1 MLDDPELAELI
12 GDAELYE
19 ALIEEVEML
28 KELTPEIDMEAVG
41 RGEMTPVF
49 FGSAMTNFGAPTLHS
64 PLSTLHPPP
73 STHTSTLTFTLT
85 RTSPLTLTL
94 TRRGSLPRCLHAAG
108 LVARRALGR
117 GEGRRGP

>member
-49 FGSAMTNFGAPTLHS
+49 FGSAMTNFGAPTLPPS
-64 PLSTLHPPP
+64 ILRLPPSPPP
-73 STHTSTLTFTLT
+73 SPAP
-85 RTSPLTLTL
+85 PL
-94 TRRGSLPRCLHAAG
+94 LP
-108 LVARRALGR
+108 
-117 GEGRRGP
+117 

>member
-49 FGSAMTNFGAPTLHS
+49 FGSAMTNFGAPTL
-64 PLSTLHPPP
+64 PPSTLHPPP
-73 STHTSTLTFTLT
+73 PPPP
-85 RTSPLTLTL
+85 SPAPPH
-94 TRRGSLPRCLHAAG
+94 LP
-108 LVARRALGR
+108 
-117 GEGRRGP
+117 